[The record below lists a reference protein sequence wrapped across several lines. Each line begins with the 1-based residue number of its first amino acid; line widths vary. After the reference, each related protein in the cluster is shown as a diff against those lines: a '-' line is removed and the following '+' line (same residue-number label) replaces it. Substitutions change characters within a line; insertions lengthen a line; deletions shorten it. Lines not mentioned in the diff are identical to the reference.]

1 MRRSRGRNRRRERGA
16 YTAELAV
23 ALPSL
28 LFVFAA
34 GLLGI
39 ATADAQL
46 RCDDATRAGA
56 RALARGE
63 VAAAVTAVTREA
75 APRGAEVT
83 VRREAGVAE
92 VRCRARVRFA
102 GLHTFQVSARSV
114 AAVED
119 AEIPG
124 EGA

>member
-1 MRRSRGRNRRRERGA
+1 MSRRDRGA

-28 LFVFAA
+28 LFLFAA

-63 VAAAVTAVTREA
+63 IASAVTAVAEDS
-75 APRGAEVT
+75 APAGAVVT
-83 VRREAGVAE
+83 VHRAAGVAE
-92 VRCRARVRFA
+92 VRCEARVRFA
-102 GLHTFQVSARSV
+102 GLHTFRVRARSV

>member
-1 MRRSRGRNRRRERGA
+1 MRPARRERGA

-63 VAAAVTAVTREA
+63 VAAAVTAVAKEA
-75 APRGAEVT
+75 APPGADVT
-83 VRREAGVAE
+83 VRRSAGTAE

-102 GLHTFQVSARSV
+102 GLHTFEVSARSV

-124 EGA
+124 AGA

>member
-1 MRRSRGRNRRRERGA
+1 MTGRTRPGRERGA

-63 VAAAVTAVTREA
+63 VAAAVTAAAEHA
-75 APRGAEVT
+75 APRGAEVS
-83 VRREAGVAE
+83 VRRAAGLAE
-92 VRCRARVRFA
+92 VRCRARVRLA
-102 GLHTFQVSARSV
+102 GLHTFEVSARSV

-124 EGA
+124 AGR

>member
-1 MRRSRGRNRRRERGA
+1 MSRPRRLSRCCDRGA

-63 VAAAVTAVTREA
+63 IESAVTAA
-75 APRGAEVT
+75 ARDSAPPGAEVT
-83 VRREAGVAE
+83 VRRAAGVAE
-92 VRCRARVRFA
+92 VGCRSRVRLA
-102 GLHTFQVSARSV
+102 GLHTFQVRSRSV

-119 AEIPG
+119 AETPG
-124 EGA
+124 DGT

>member
-1 MRRSRGRNRRRERGA
+1 VSGRRPPSHGPDRGA

-63 VAAAVTAVTREA
+63 IAATVTAVARDA
-75 APRGAEVT
+75 APPGAELT
-83 VRREAGVAE
+83 VHRAAGVAA
-92 VRCRARVRFA
+92 VSCRTRVRFA
-102 GLHTFQVSARSV
+102 GLHTFQVRSRSV

-124 EGA
+124 AGT

>member
-1 MRRSRGRNRRRERGA
+1 MSRRHNGPGNRERGA

-63 VAAAVTAVTREA
+63 VAAAVTAVTKEA
-75 APRGAEVT
+75 APQGAEVT
-83 VRREAGVAE
+83 VRRQAGVAE

-102 GLHTFQVSARSV
+102 GLHTFEVSARSV

-124 EGA
+124 DGA

>member
-1 MRRSRGRNRRRERGA
+1 MSAVRRRGRGERGA

-63 VAAAVTAVTREA
+63 QASAVATVARES
-75 APRGAEVT
+75 APAGAQVT
-83 VRREAGVAE
+83 VRRAGEMAE
-92 VRCRARVRFA
+92 VRCRVQVRFA
-102 GLHTFQVSARSV
+102 GLHTFEVKARSV
-114 AAVED
+114 AAVEGT
-119 AEIPG
+119 EISEPG
-124 EGA
+124 R

>member
-1 MRRSRGRNRRRERGA
+1 MSRPRGRADRRERGA

-39 ATADAQL
+39 VTADAQL

-63 VAAAVTAVTREA
+63 VASAVTAVARDA
-75 APRGAEVT
+75 APPGAEVT
-83 VRREAGVAE
+83 VRREAGMAE

-102 GLHTFQVSARSV
+102 GLHTFEVSARSV

-119 AEIPG
+119 ADVTETG
-124 EGA
+124 T